1 MFSEDQ
7 INQQKLEH
15 LAQSDTVGLSASEKI
30 QLEKLLRNYK
40 LTPMTLALKLNPLL
54 IPAPHLMYISTVVA
68 SAIAK
73 GGGRIII
80 SLPPRHGKSE
90 LITKNV
96 PIWTL
101 ENYGRK
107 NLILCSYGAELST
120 DFGRAIRDIIQD
132 NESLLNLRVRQDA
145 ERANNWLTQQGGA
158 MRSVGLGG
166 PITGRGADVLIIDDY
181 IKEIKEALSQ
191 VHRDYIWNWF
201 VTTAF
206 TRLEPGGTVI
216 IVATRWHH
224 DDLIGRILKNFPG
237 EFTNIVIPAIAENN
251 DILGRP
257 KGTPLFP
264 ERYPLDGPKKPNL
277 NESKRVL
284 GSFFFNAL
292 YQQRPEN
299 DMGQLTNRDWIRVLP
314 IVPIL
319 EGFEIVRIWD
329 LAATE
334 EGGDWMVGTLMAHS
348 KQRDMTII
356 LDVQRA
362 QLSPLGV
369 EQLVAKT
376 ALLDGPDIKIYIERE
391 PGSSGK
397 LLVENYER
405 TLLNG
410 FKVEGVPSNDN
421 KLIRAQ
427 PFLAAAEARKVFL
440 VHAPWNEAW
449 LQEYDEFP
457 GGDHDDQVDTCA
469 IGYSKLTGK
478 KLLRASWG
486 REGSANASSKNV
498 VETINNL
505 NGDNSNDLIRMPN
518 GRVYSVT
525 TGHEVTNPNLDNL
538 DKFGTNSAGQILQ
551 GEIIPPK
558 KVGVVWG
565 R

>member
-1 MFSEDQ
+1 MLSEGFNSSQ
-7 INQQKLEH
+7 GQPQP
-15 LAQSDTVGLSASEKI
+15 QGLSTSEQL
-30 QLEKLLRNYK
+30 QLEKLLKNYK
-40 LTPMTLALKLNPLL
+40 LTPMTLALKLNPQL

-68 SAIAK
+68 SAIAR

-120 DFGRAIRDIIQD
+120 DFGRQIRDIIQE
-132 NESLLNLRVRQDA
+132 NGHLLNLRIRPDA
-145 ERANNWLTQQGGA
+145 ERVNNWLTQQGGA

-206 TRLEPGGTVI
+206 TRLEPNGTVI

-237 EFTNIVIPAIAENN
+237 EFTNIVIPAIAEKQTPE
-251 DILGRP
+251 ILGRP
-257 KGTPLFP
+257 IGAPLFP
-264 ERYPLDGPKKPNL
+264 ERYPLGPGPGSLLERKH
-277 NESKRVL
+277 VL

-299 DMGQLTNRDWIRVLP
+299 DVGQLTNRDWIQVLP
-314 IVPIL
+314 VVPDL
-319 EGFEIVRIWD
+319 AGFEIIRVWD

-334 EGGDWMVGTLMAHS
+334 EGGDYMVGTLYAYS

-356 LDVQRA
+356 LDVQRD

-369 EQLVAKT
+369 EAMVSRT
-376 ALLDGPDIKIYIERE
+376 AMLDGNGVKIYIERE

-397 LLVENYER
+397 LLVESYQNTILR
-405 TLLNG
+405 G
-410 FKVEGVPSNDN
+410 FRVIGVPAKDN

-427 PFLAAAEARKVFL
+427 PFLAHAEAKKVYL
-440 VHAPWNEAW
+440 IHAPWNEAW
-449 LQEYDEFP
+449 LQEYDDFP
-457 GGDHDDQVDTCA
+457 GGDHDDQVDTCSIA
-469 IGYSKLTGK
+469 YATLTGK
-478 KLLRASWG
+478 RMLRASWG
-486 REGSANASSKNV
+486 RDSNHSNQKNIIELNANT
-498 VETINNL
+498 E
-505 NGDNSNDLIRMPN
+505 NDLVKMPN

-525 TGHEVTNPNLDNL
+525 TGQEISIDALKNTYQ
-538 DKFGTNSAGQILQ
+538 NSSGQILQ
-551 GEIIPPK
+551 GQIIPPR